1 MSEVL
6 GTEVLG
12 SEVLGREAAGI
23 GPVGHEAVENPA
35 AGMMGALDGPSAA
48 APGAQDEPRLPFP
61 PTVLGIAGCSGS
73 GKTTLANEVART
85 LRGLRFHL
93 DDYYLD
99 LSDLPLDERVKK
111 NFDDPALIEVP
122 LLARDIAALAR
133 GESIDRPIYDFGTYT
148 RVRGRSQRVTAGPF
162 LIVEGLFA
170 LYYRELLPCYQL
182 RVYVDTPD
190 ALCFERRLKRDVE
203 ERGRTPE
210 LVREQYDRTV
220 RPTSLAYVRPS
231 AANADLVVDGTGA
244 LDWKVERVMTE
255 MRKRGLLTAAA

>member
-1 MSEVL
+1 M
-6 GTEVLG
+6 
-12 SEVLGREAAGI
+12 REAAGN
-23 GPVGHEAVENPA
+23 GAVENRTR
-35 AGMMGALDGPSAA
+35 GTLSGVTGPNVA
-48 APGAQDEPRLPFP
+48 APGAQEEPRLPFP

-73 GKTTLANEVART
+73 GKTTLANELART

-133 GESIDRPIYDFGTYT
+133 GENIDRPIYDFGTYT

-170 LYYRELLPCYQL
+170 LHYSELLPFYNL

-190 ALCFERRLKRDVE
+190 GLCFERRLKRDTE
-203 ERGRTPE
+203 ERGRTPK

-255 MRKRGLLTAAA
+255 MRRRGLMTGAE

>member
-1 MSEVL
+1 MSV
-6 GTEVLG
+6 GMIQAAAN
-12 SEVLGREAAGI
+12 EAAGT
-23 GPVGHEAVENPA
+23 
-35 AGMMGALDGPSAA
+35 LSRF
-48 APGAQDEPRLPFP
+48 PGAKIGNAVAQEAPRLPFP

-73 GKTTLANEVART
+73 GKTTLANELART

-99 LSDLPLDERVKK
+99 LTELPLAERVKK

-122 LLARDIAALAR
+122 LLARHIAALAR
-133 GESIDRPIYDFGTYT
+133 GETIDRPVYDFATYT
-148 RVRGRSQRVTAGPF
+148 RVPGRSQRVTAGPF

-170 LYYRELLPCYQL
+170 LHYSELLPCYNL

-220 RPTSLAYVRPS
+220 RPTSVAYVRPS
-231 AANADLVVDGTGA
+231 ARKADLVVDGTGA

-255 MRKRGLLTAAA
+255 MRRRGLLTGAE